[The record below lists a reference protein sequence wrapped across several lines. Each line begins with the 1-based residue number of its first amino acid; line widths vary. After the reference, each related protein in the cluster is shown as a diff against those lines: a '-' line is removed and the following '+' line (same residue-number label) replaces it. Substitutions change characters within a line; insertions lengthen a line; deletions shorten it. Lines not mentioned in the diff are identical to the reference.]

1 MKSQKRIFIKKKK
14 HLKPVMPSVDKGH
27 FPDFIRK
34 EIFTQPELINALI
47 ERYVRAE
54 KINFDYLKIKIDKIK
69 RIYLV
74 GNGENYGCVLAGAY
88 NFEVLVDIP
97 CSASLI
103 SEFRFSNPVLDKS
116 TLVIMVSKSKDDEY
130 CAETIKRINESGAKI
145 IEILNFEPENNTAV
159 NLNFI
164 EKGAVSTAGYTLRYT
179 ALSMLA
185 LYFGEKNQVITELY
199 VKIATKMLQSLHGK
213 IKYVLENEYL
223 IRHMAEKINT
233 DKLITAGTNVDFACA
248 IYTSYLFTF
257 AMNRNIRAFP
267 VGELRFLKSDTDT
280 IIGFASNENFYNV
293 LIKSVKNALKI
304 VPKNIAVNDSFFIDY
319 DDTIPLFNPILS
331 AVVSQLMAYNIAK
344 ENNIILDNQ
353 NN

>member
-1 MKSQKRIFIKKKK
+1 MKNQKRIFIKKKK
-14 HLKPVMPSVDKGH
+14 HPRPVMPSVDKGH

-74 GNGENYGCVLAGAY
+74 GDSENYGCVLAGAY
-88 NFEVLVDIP
+88 NFEVLADIL

-116 TLVIMVSKSKDDEY
+116 TLVIVVSKTADKKY
-130 CAETIKRINESGAKI
+130 YRETINRINESGARL
-145 IEILNFEPENNTAV
+145 IEILNFEPENNHAV

-164 EKGAVSTAGYTLRYT
+164 EKGAFSTAGYTLRYT

-199 VKIATKMLQSLHGK
+199 VKIATKMLQSLGGK

-223 IRHMAEKINT
+223 IRHMAEKIST
-233 DKLITAGTNVDFACA
+233 DNLITTGTNIDFACA
-248 IYTSYLFTF
+248 LYSAYLFSF
-257 AMNRNIRAFP
+257 ALNRNIHTSP
-267 VGELRFLKSDTDT
+267 VGELKFFRCEADT
-280 IIGFASNENFYNV
+280 IIGFASNENFYDV
-293 LIKSVKNALKI
+293 LINSVDKCLKI
-304 VPKNIAVNDSFFIDY
+304 IPKNIAANDSFFIDY

-344 ENNIILDNQ
+344 ENNVIPDN
-353 NN
+353 

>member
-1 MKSQKRIFIKKKK
+1 MKRKKRIFIKRKRNTE
-14 HLKPVMPSVDKGH
+14 PVMPSVDKGH

-34 EIFTQPELINALI
+34 EIFTQPELINELI
-47 ERYVRAE
+47 ARYVRAG

-69 RIYLV
+69 RIYIV

-88 NFEVLVDIP
+88 NFEVLVDIS
-97 CSASLI
+97 CSAALV

-116 TLVIMVSKSKDDEY
+116 TLVIMVSKSKDEEY
-130 CAETIKRINESGAKI
+130 CRETIERINESGARI
-145 IEILNFEPENNTAV
+145 IEIFNFDPENNNAI

-164 EKGAVSTAGYTLRYT
+164 EKGAISTAGYTLRYI

-199 VKIATKMLQSLHGK
+199 VKIATKMLQSLDSK

-233 DKLITAGTNVDFACA
+233 DNLIITGTNIDFACA
-248 IYTSYLFTF
+248 AYSSYLFTF
-257 AMNRNIRAFP
+257 AFNRNVHAFP
-267 VGELRFLKSDTDT
+267 LGELRFLKSEKNT

-293 LIKSVKNALKI
+293 LIKSIKDCLKI
-304 VPKNIAVNDSFFIDY
+304 IPKNITVNDSFFIDY

-331 AVVSQLMAYNIAK
+331 AIVSQLMAYNIAK
-344 ENNIILDNQ
+344 ENSIIDNQ